1 MLKYNYLYS
10 LSETERYTVLGMHVD
25 STVSK

>member
-1 MLKYNYLYS
+1 MLKYKYLYS
-10 LSETERYTVLGMHVD
+10 LSETERYAVFGMYVD